1 MTGINKEKNT
11 NVDKKY
17 DNKYMSFKYFI
28 YIITSIFIFAAIGLF
43 DVSKAFTNP
52 QKTTFATIDYLS
64 GDSAN
69 LNPNNAGRFGKT
81 FHDYR
86 MRETNGREI
95 MIRKIKHTGS
105 EGEKAVYCIDRTTE
119 FPDERSM
126 DYKYNGTLT
135 KDSLVIPQYTYV
147 KGEKKV
153 VEHTI
158 SGNKLGQLRWL
169 VDQFYIR
176 ETKSSIDVKQAIKKN
191 LYESAAAYHL
201 RKGGSNPSYEKI
213 KKESKNY
220 YDKLND
226 SDLESLQQWVL
237 WDIANEG
244 IDKTKYDP
252 YNGGTL
258 YYTLRTEAGKED
270 LQKYKDYR
278 VKVYEYLYNTAK
290 TKNKSYN
297 NEVKTPQIEGRVKSE
312 QVSTSET
319 GLSQTG
325 IINYGYKIAIPGD
338 SENKSAITKIDLYDG
353 GGNLISPS
361 EYIVGLYSGEK
372 PTPKDRKDADS
383 LKLTLQDVVGEG
395 DFFIYFKNGNKYFD
409 KSEKFVL
416 KAKSRNIV
424 TYPYVYLPDGKYIN
438 EKDGITQA
446 VVMLDRDEQ
455 ELEQQVE
462 VEAPKGF
469 DLALRK
475 SIIKVTTPE
484 TGEVRTF
491 EERKP
496 KVDSSNLKPTS
507 KGATDGQ
514 KTAKYMHPKNPIDVL
529 HGDIITYEFNIYNE
543 DDQDKIL
550 KQIKDRLPK
559 NLKMVPTNI
568 SKINEKYGWEAD
580 SQGKILTANLKEV
593 VNLKGVTPNGNGST
607 INGNYKIYL
616 EAYVLDTA
624 EEGEILTN
632 ISEIS
637 VDQPDKDR
645 DSTPD
650 NHFKTYFSSMSEEK
664 LKNYKGNDLNKSELG
679 DKNYFY
685 KGQQDDDDFEKVRV
699 VVPKSDLS
707 LKKFVNRVNSKP
719 LKIKRE
725 PVVDVSPLKSG
736 KTDAKYTFGDKK
748 ENKVMIKKGDL
759 VEYIIRVYNEG
770 EIDAYAS
777 EVEDRLPQGTE
788 FVPEDE
794 TNKAFGWKVDP
805 SNPKNIKTNILSK
818 ESETNENGNLLK
830 RFNPKTDNSLDYKD
844 LKVVVRVVDA
854 SDPAKLIN
862 ISEITKQTN
871 KKGKP
876 TEDRDSTPNNKD
888 PKEDDQD
895 YENLIGAEFDL
906 ALRKFITNI
915 DEKKVEISREPVV
928 DVTPLKTKTGTTAN
942 YSHPK
947 NPLEVEK
954 KSIVRY
960 TIRVYNE
967 GNIDGYA
974 KEVTDNL
981 PDALRFLEDSEINK
995 KYGWKVDPANPKKI
1009 RTNYL
1014 SKEEGEKNGRDNLLK
1029 AYNENNNSLDYRDLE
1044 IEVRV
1049 NVKDKE
1055 IENNT
1060 NTNKNNNT
1068 NDTENKD
1075 KNKKDKNNISNFFN
1089 ASEITDNNVEVSA
1102 KKNNFNSS
1110 LIENEEF
1117 MTEIIGDT
1125 KTYKVVEEGKEQEKE
1140 QEQNKILNNKET
1152 SEKTLTPVD
1161 GEKLKK
1167 ENEQNKEQNTKVE
1180 TTSKENLEIVKLEN
1194 ENMLRNIAE
1203 ITEDED
1209 EFGNEIEDRDSDP
1222 KRKTYERNPEGSW
1235 EDDEDFEKLKLKE
1248 KPKPKIFDLALIKLI
1263 TSYELTDGTN
1273 SVTKETGHTRETNNP
1288 EPVVKIDL
1296 NQFKIENTQIKYNY
1310 TIEITNEGELEG
1322 FATEITDYI
1331 PHGLKFFKEDNPDW
1345 YEKGNGMVGTRKLEN
1360 TLLKPGQ
1367 SAQVTITLRWDKE
1380 AKYFGQMTNVAEISE
1395 DKNEFGTPDI
1405 DSVPNNK
1412 KPNEDDIDDAT
1423 VLLSIETGAPQTF
1436 YAVVISSLTLIGVSA
1451 LGIKKSMLN
1460 PGGLNG
1466 SMYL

>member
-1 MTGINKEKNT
+1 MTGFNKEKKSNL
-11 NVDKKY
+11 
-17 DNKYMSFKYFI
+17 DNKYISFKYFI
-28 YIITSIFIFAAIGLF
+28 YILTIILVFASLGML

-52 QKTTFATIDYLS
+52 QKTTFLTVNYPP
-64 GDSAN
+64 GESAE
-69 LNPNNAGRFGKT
+69 LNETMPKRFGNSY
-81 FHDYR
+81 HDYR
-86 MRETNGREI
+86 IKGTNIDI
-95 MIRKIKHTGS
+95 MIRKIKHNGG
-105 EGEKAVYCIDRTTE
+105 EEKAVYCIDRTTE
-119 FPDERSM
+119 FPGTSPM
-126 DYKYNGTLT
+126 GYKYNGTLT
-135 KDSLVIPQYTYV
+135 GDGLIIPQYTFV
-147 KGEKKV
+147 NGQKKV
-153 VEHTI
+153 VNHKI
-158 SGNKLGQLRWL
+158 SGDKLGQLRWL

-176 ETKSSIDVKQAIKKN
+176 ASESNSSLDVRRAIKKN
-191 LYESAAAYHL
+191 LYENSAAYEL
-201 RKGGSNPSYEKI
+201 RKRGSNPTYDQIKRESEK
-213 KKESKNY
+213 Y
-220 YDKLND
+220 YTKLSD

-244 IDKTKYDP
+244 IDKTKYDD
-252 YNGGTL
+252 YQGGTP
-258 YYTLRTEAGKED
+258 YFEIDKEAIEHSDYAKYRT
-270 LQKYKDYR
+270 
-278 VKVYEYLYNTAK
+278 KVYNYLYNTAK
-290 TKNKSYN
+290 TKNASYN
-297 NEVKTPQIEGRVKSE
+297 NKVKPPKIEGRVKSE
-312 QVSTSET
+312 QVPTSET
-319 GLSQTG
+319 GLSTTG
-325 IINYGYKIAIPGD
+325 IINYGYKIAIPGE
-338 SENKSAITKIDLYDG
+338 SQNKSAVTKVELYNG
-353 GGNLISPS
+353 SGQVINPN
-361 EYIVGLYSGEK
+361 EYIVGLYGGTK
-372 PTPKDRKDADS
+372 PTKKDRDNAEN

-409 KSEKFVL
+409 QSEKFVL
-416 KAKSRNIV
+416 KAKYRNIV
-424 TYPYVYLPDGKYIN
+424 TYPYVYLPEKEYITN
-438 EKDGITQA
+438 KDEITQA
-446 VVMLDRDEQ
+446 VVMLDRDEK
-455 ELEQQVE
+455 EIEQSVE
-462 VEAPKGF
+462 VEVPDAF

-475 SIIKVTTPE
+475 SIVKVTTPE

-491 EERKP
+491 DERRP
-496 KVDSSNLKPTS
+496 KVDTSNLKQSKNSPTE
-507 KGATDGQ
+507 DQ
-514 KTAKYMHPKNPIDVL
+514 KTAKYIHPKNPVDVL

-543 DDQDKIL
+543 DEQEKIL

-568 SKINEKYGWEAD
+568 SKINEQYGWVAD
-580 SQGKILTANLKEV
+580 STGKILTANLKENV
-593 VNLKGVTPNGNGST
+593 SLKGTTPNGNGSN
-607 INGNYKIYL
+607 INGTYKIYL

-624 EEGEILTN
+624 VEGEILTN
-632 ISEIS
+632 ISEITS
-637 VDQPDKDR
+637 DEPKIDR
-645 DSTPD
+645 DSTPE
-650 NHFKTYFSSMSEEK
+650 NHFKSYFSTMSEEK
-664 LKNYKGNDLNKSELG
+664 LQNYKGNDSNKSELG
-679 DKNYFY
+679 DNNYFY

-699 VVPKSDLS
+699 IVPKSDLS

-725 PVVDVSPLKSG
+725 PVVDVSSLKNG
-736 KTDAKYTFGDKK
+736 KTDAIYTFGDKK

-770 EIDAYAS
+770 EIDAYAA
-777 EVEDRLPQGTE
+777 EVEDRLPAGTE

-805 SNPKNIKTNILSK
+805 ANPKNIKTNILSK
-818 ESETNENGNLLK
+818 DSEKAENGNLLK
-830 RFNPKTDNSLDYKD
+830 KFNPKTDNSLDYKD

-906 ALRKFITNI
+906 ALRKFITSI

-928 DVTPLKTKTGTTAN
+928 DLTPLKTKTGTTAI

-954 KSIVRY
+954 NSIVRY

-967 GNIDGYA
+967 GDIDGYA

-981 PDALRFLEDSEINK
+981 PEALEFIEDSEINK
-995 KYGWKVDPANPKKI
+995 KYGWKVDPTNKKKI

-1029 AYNENNNSLDYRDLE
+1029 AYNINNNSLDYRDLE
-1044 IEVRV
+1044 IETRV
-1049 NVKDKE
+1049 NLKDE
-1055 IENNT
+1055 ETTNTNNNT
-1060 NTNKNNNT
+1060 NTNEEDNK
-1068 NDTENKD
+1068 NKD
-1075 KNKKDKNNISNFFN
+1075 KNTKNENNNISNIFN
-1089 ASEITDNNVEVSA
+1089 ANEITSNNVEVPA

-1110 LIENEEF
+1110 IIENEEL

-1125 KTYKVVEEGKEQEKE
+1125 KTYKVVDEEKDKNEAENKK
-1140 QEQNKILNNKET
+1140 QNIAEEDSLENIK
-1152 SEKTLTPVD
+1152 SLTPVD
-1161 GEKLKK
+1161 GKKLQK
-1167 ENEQNKEQNTKVE
+1167 ENEENKEQNIKIE
-1180 TTSKENLEIVKLEN
+1180 ANSKENLEIVKLEN
-1194 ENMLRNIAE
+1194 ENSLRNIAE

-1222 KRKTYERNPEGSW
+1222 KRKTYEKNPEGRW

-1263 TSYELTDGTN
+1263 TSYELNDGTN
-1273 SVTKETGHTRETNNP
+1273 SVKQETGHTRETNNP

-1296 NQFKIENTQIKYNY
+1296 NQFKIENTEIKYNY

-1331 PHGLKFFKEDNPDW
+1331 PHGLKFVKEDNPDW
-1345 YEKGNGMVGTRKLEN
+1345 YEKGNGMIGTRKLEN

-1367 SAQVTITLRWDKE
+1367 SAQVTVTLRWDKE

-1395 DKNEFGTPDI
+1395 DKNEFGVPDI

-1436 YAVVISSLTLIGVSA
+1436 YTVIISSLTLIGVSA
-1451 LGIKKSMLN
+1451 LGIKKNMLN

-1466 SMYL
+1466 SMYF